1 MAEPERQE
9 RKITR
14 RVFRPTESLFIRDRE
29 KGNPYAEGLFN
40 LGAIHLLLIPLAL
53 LVREVYSPESNVHHF
68 SGLRTLVGGP
78 WDLLVTLEIFLA
90 LFLVSFAVYYC
101 FLGWVVCYRYVGK
114 TANGV
119 FLLLFVAFVVI
130 SRYWLHSHLLDINFP
145 PGPRFA
151 CCLQQLIFVFKWISF
166 FYENGYKVL
175 HPWHKEDETGPAVWF
190 KGQMEP
196 QIGSFSSYVYFLF
209 CPVLLY
215 RDRYPRK
222 PRNLYKAFSYFC
234 QFVFLVW
241 VCYVILFEFGMPQSM
256 HRDDIRQVA
265 VQNVFL
271 GFLLLLCAH
280 VFMLHCWTNC
290 WAEITGFADCNFYEA
305 WWNAESLLG

>member
-1 MAEPERQE
+1 MAE
-9 RKITR
+9 RKNNGSSQR
-14 RVFRPTESLFIRDRE
+14 RVYKPTECILT
-29 KGNPYAEGLFN
+29 
-40 LGAIHLLLIPLAL
+40 
-53 LVREVYSPESNVHHF
+53 SNVESGNVYAVGLYNMIAVHSVAVLPAILLNDSYKAGRLHLDLEGYYLVLGSAWEWLAVTAILFFEFLLSFFVYF
-68 SGLRTLVGGP
+68 S
-78 WDLLVTLEIFLA
+78 FLA
-90 LFLVSFAVYYC
+90 
-101 FLGWVVCYRYVGK
+101 WVVCYRRVG
-114 TANGV
+114 TAASYL
-119 FLLLFVAFVVI
+119 FLLLLVACVLVSRRLVFVTVFDLE
-130 SRYWLHSHLLDINFP
+130 LHAAGRITCCIQLLIL
-145 PGPRFA
+145 
-151 CCLQQLIFVFKWISF
+151 CMKWISF
-166 FYENGYKVL
+166 IHENAYKVL
-175 HPWHKEDETGPAVWF
+175 YPWKKDDETGPAVWF
-190 KGQMEP
+190 EGQMEP